1 MKRYIYI
8 FVMLMAAI
16 TAKAAD
22 ATPFH
27 RLTMKIVPDGIATMT
42 ANIRGYYIDADGK
55 QQQASYYVNTD
66 TIDIDFQVPTGISIN
81 AYCYLRNNG
90 LGDWKPMRLV
100 ANGQVVKELN
110 GNYSFDYTM
119 PDEDLDLVVDYDFN
133 PNTPGEPNP
142 NSWNPETGDLIID
155 LYSAGWPASFN
166 RNEDY
171 PKVKRY
177 ILGGRLNNSMYNL
190 VNGLS
195 DMTTCTVFDFSR
207 TDMETLG
214 SNWYNFKDLSLTEVV
229 MPSTV
234 KQINGGCFS
243 GTHLQVLSVFALTP
257 PALSI
262 NHYWDDNGDGY
273 NEYHEQ
279 GVQNTF
285 LDCEDM
291 VVRVPAEALPFYQEA
306 DGWKDFTIVPMDGNY
321 ANLSIK
327 LSETN
332 NEGLVAQYKDMHL
345 ELTNVRTGQV
355 RRLLIGSRN
364 EYVFRYLPV
373 NTVYNLVLRSEGGAE
388 VGRVDNVIVGEED
401 VTAMFDSLKA
411 PHTLK
416 LTVKAGDKNADA
428 DSYTATWL
436 GTDGSFLLRG
446 SVLERRF
453 EGETVRCAVSLKP
466 ELAMTYAQPDTLI
479 IAVGHQD
486 DKIILA
492 LKELPRATAT
502 ITVMD
507 EDSGQGIS
515 GAAVTVAH
523 LLPSGETGSIQTLV
537 TDAQGKAVG
546 EVIQALSNVTVSHDV
561 YGSKTF
567 AVNFSDSTAI
577 TVPFQQAH
585 GTVVNISYTYRPAV
599 VSGQEQPVLDSY
611 PDEKDMKYSFQYRDS
626 EYRWHYITDYRN
638 QYPRF
643 TFFESLPVGTMLYV
657 YAEHTAGKVDQQS
670 RQVTVDESGQL
681 NVRFDVMQRG
691 AIQCSFRST
700 DASDVGVLLFNASNG
715 QLLQRVPFGSKYR
728 VCTLEDL
735 PSAEYYVVMMSQI
748 GQLPNITN
756 RSQLSGLVE
765 SQDYLS
771 KTVRVNNGQKVLVHH
786 DLIPRPA
793 AQLTSNLAESR
804 VYANSTQVSVGDFVT
819 ISATAKFKDD
829 IEGTPTDMKL
839 VYYLP
844 NGCQLVNNSVMRG
857 QTTCPYNLYNGRF
870 TVDWPDMGTDEG
882 RIRFCIIPT
891 NTGIVTP
898 EAQVTYTLDG
908 EEHSDMLQT
917 NSFGVIAATLYVP
930 EVTNTPTVLAQGKT
944 AASAPVTI
952 LADGRQ
958 VAQTTAN
965 ARGEWHTRFLLPD
978 TTALSRHTV
987 TAQMVRE
994 NVTYQTEARE
1004 VTYDPYAIKAKTVTM
1019 SFFNYH
1025 PVHLEQTDVV
1035 FDCETGTATP
1045 SSYGFSNESGYNTD
1059 FTFSID
1065 LTDNDPAKVYDV
1077 ALYVYTSGKENGV
1090 RGLIAKYNPRKNR
1103 WVAYDKFNTEC
1114 LPYMVNVVPHYRQ
1127 EPIASRTKLN
1137 GVYSDYT
1144 SQATV
1149 QADPLVKRFEELV
1162 EQEKTA
1168 METTGSVPQAISD
1181 EIDSI
1186 LRELMQRQGQ
1196 DYDNPGDVD
1205 TSSAA
1210 IDRLEAESKA
1220 LHEKYDG
1227 LTEGFGEVPL
1237 GLNQAGGLLDGVTF
1251 GNTNGMTEATLLA
1264 QGYEVVNLNDG
1275 SKVYA
1280 RFSPANW
1287 SFADLKNNLFMSV
1300 DLPVASR
1307 PMRDEATNDMEKK
1320 YSELQENLD
1329 KFNTALGMIADAADN
1344 VLKIVDEGIEMFN
1357 KCDMTLMDQLA
1368 KIRQTGGKYA
1378 SLANYWNYYK
1388 AQTLLIENNAAASLL
1403 LRCKN
1408 ILTKFKVGDGVGTL
1422 AGLYSYVKD
1431 IYDML
1436 KKQREMEA
1444 YYYKV
1449 PDPCWDDYIRA
1460 SNLRADIHSFHNH
1473 AMTFMITNVAADG
1486 LALYGAAAGLA
1497 GVGASSGTSILVT
1510 LLSIA
1515 KIGATYWINEYF
1527 DKKYNDNM
1535 TYIKAELAALKC
1547 KKCDDPEKCCP
1558 ETAVTNVD
1566 GGASGDQPCCIDPGS
1581 CPPYPEL
1588 PPPGPDGPG
1597 SDPILDPS
1605 GFVYEGVQSNRVEG
1619 VTATV
1624 YYKETVKDMYGDLY
1638 ENIVLWD
1645 AENYAQQNPQ
1655 LTDVNGEYGWDVPM
1669 GQWQVKYE
1677 KTGYETA
1684 FSEWLPVPPPQL
1696 DVNQNLKQYSQPV
1709 VNQVKATQQA
1719 VTVGFDK
1726 YMKTSTLTTDNI
1738 RVTRGGTVLSGTVE
1752 LLETETEGKQQLASR
1767 VRFVP
1772 ASPLPVGQTLMLT
1785 VGGQAES
1792 YAGVALGDDFQQE
1805 FDILQAVE
1813 RLVADSLVN
1822 VVYNQASTI
1831 TVSALPAATAA
1842 GKKVSVRLL
1851 SNIIATV
1858 SATELTLDANGKATL
1873 TLNGD
1878 MHGTTGL
1885 VMQLVDDPDVQT
1897 LTVVNVKDESDFITP
1912 MPRANYLTG
1921 TELYYGTPI
1930 ELSCD
1935 LPDAAIYYTLD
1946 GTCPCEQESDKVFR
1960 YRQPF
1965 ILDTSTTVKAMAVA
1979 NGYAESDVK
1988 VLSYTVRRDS
1998 TDLRLWR
2005 GWMWVS
2011 HAQSQPVPVARLGSA
2026 TDKVVDTEGNTVSD
2040 MQPQTAY
2047 KVHNTEQ
2054 HNALLEGY
2062 ALNLREAVS
2071 DLKEGWNWLSYPMTK
2086 ALTLDEALAYAQP
2099 AYGDVLVGTDGF
2111 AIYVNDY
2118 WNGDHWEGTLNKL
2131 EPGNAYRYKS
2141 NKDRLFYLNDHV
2153 IKSKA
2158 GQQPGLPM
2166 FRYYDRYGQPDR
2178 MPIVARLMRNNWYVT
2193 SNNDDYEVMAFCGDD
2208 CRGNGYW
2215 RGNGATNLMLN
2226 VLGKPGETIR
2236 FTVHVKS
2243 EDKSYDIV
2251 ETLPFSDD
2259 LQGNPNSPILLTV
2272 GQESSGIGITLMG
2285 DEQGTTN
2292 NEVYDLQGRR
2302 INVQGQKG
2310 VYLHRGKKIVVK

>member
-8 FVMLMAAI
+8 FVMLVAAL

-42 ANIRGYYIDADGK
+42 VHIDGYYYDAEE
-55 QQQASYYVNTD
+55 QRQRVNYYVNND
-66 TIDIDFQVPTGISIN
+66 TIDIDYQVPAGASIN
-81 AYCYLRNNG
+81 AYCYLRHNG
-90 LGDWKPMRLV
+90 LSDWKPMRLM
-100 ANGQVVKELN
+100 ANGQVMQELN
-110 GNYSFDYTM
+110 GNPQFGFYM
-119 PDEDLDLVVDYDFN
+119 PDEDTDLVVEYDFN

-155 LYSAGWPASFN
+155 LFSAGWPANFN

-190 VNGLS
+190 VYGLS
-195 DMTTCTVFDFSR
+195 NMTNLTFFDFSR

-214 SNWYNFKDLSLTEVV
+214 SSWYNFKDLSLTEVV

-234 KQINGGCFS
+234 KQINADCFS
-243 GTHLQVLSVFALTP
+243 GTHLQVLSIFALVP
-257 PALSI
+257 PTLS
-262 NHYWDDNGDGY
+262 HASHWDSELRQTIDDG
-273 NEYHEQ
+273 Q
-279 GVQNTF
+279 DAF
-285 LDCEDM
+285 PDCKDM
-291 VVRVPAEALPFYQEA
+291 VVRVPAEALPFYQDDA
-306 DGWKDFTIVPMDGNY
+306 DWSQFTLVPMDGNF
-321 ANLSIK
+321 ANLSVK
-327 LSETN
+327 LMPTPN
-332 NEGLVAQYKDMHL
+332 AATIAQYKDMNL

-364 EYVFRYLPV
+364 EYAFRYLPV
-373 NTVYNLVLRSEGGAE
+373 NTVYNLVLRSGGGAE
-388 VGRVDNVIVGEED
+388 VARVDDISVGEED
-401 VTAMFDSLKA
+401 VSTVFASLKA

-416 LTVKAGDKNADA
+416 LTVKAGSATADA
-428 DSYTATWL
+428 DGYTATWF
-436 GTDGSFLLRG
+436 GSDGSYLLRG
-446 SVLERRF
+446 NELARRF
-453 EGETVRCAVSLKP
+453 EGETVKCLVSLNR
-466 ELAMTYAQPDTLI
+466 ELAMTYTQPDTLT
-479 IAVGHQD
+479 IAVGAVSDAVTLTLQP
-486 DKIILA
+486 
-492 LKELPRATAT
+492 LPRTTAT
-502 ITVMD
+502 ITVSD
-507 EDSGQGIS
+507 EDSGEGI
-515 GAAVTVAH
+515 ADATVTVTH
-523 LLPSGETGSIQTLV
+523 LLATGETGSILTLT
-537 TDAQGKAVG
+537 TDTQGVATGSVVKGLA
-546 EVIQALSNVTVSHDV
+546 NVTVSHDI

-567 AVNFSDSTAI
+567 NVNFNDSIAF
-577 TVPFQQAH
+577 TVPFCQAG
-585 GTVVNISYTYRPAV
+585 GTVINISYTYKPAV
-599 VSGQEQPVLDSY
+599 AEGQQATVENTY
-611 PDEKDMKYSFQYRDS
+611 PDEQNMKYRFQYRDS
-626 EYRWHYITDYRN
+626 EYSWHYITDYRDQN
-638 QYPRF
+638 PRF
-643 TFFESLPVGTMLYV
+643 TFFENLPVGTQLYV
-657 YAEHTAGKVDQQS
+657 YADHTAGKVDQQS
-670 RQVTVDESGQL
+670 RQVTIDESGQAS
-681 NVRFDVMQRG
+681 VRFDVVERG

-700 DASDVGVLLFNASNG
+700 DATDVGVLLFNSSSG
-715 QLLQRVPFGSKYR
+715 QLVHRQLFGSKYR
-728 VCTLEDL
+728 VCTLKDL
-735 PSAEYYVVMMSQI
+735 PSNTYQVVMMAQMN
-748 GQLPNITN
+748 QLPNITH
-756 RSQLSGLVE
+756 RDQLVGLIE

-771 KTVRVNNGQKVLVHH
+771 QTVRVNTGQITLVHH

-793 AQLTSNLAESR
+793 AQLNSNLAESR
-804 VYANSTQVSVGDFVT
+804 AYANSTQVSVGDFVT

-829 IEGTPTDMKL
+829 LGATPENLKL
-839 VYYLP
+839 TVQLP
-844 NGCQLVNNSVMRG
+844 DGCQLVEKSVMKG
-857 QTTCPYNLYNGRF
+857 QTTTTYQYQSWQRTL
-870 TVDWPDMGTDEG
+870 TVDWPDMGGDDA
-882 RIRFCIIPT
+882 RIRFCVIPT
-891 NTGIVTP
+891 KTGTIQP
-898 EAQVTYTLDG
+898 DIKVTYTLNG
-908 EEHSDMLQT
+908 EEHSDMLQANAFSVT
-917 NSFGVIAATLYVP
+917 AATLFVP
-930 EVTNTPTVLAQGKT
+930 EVTTTPTILAQGK
-944 AASAPVTI
+944 AAPSAPVVV
-952 LADGRQ
+952 LAAGRE

-965 ARGEWHTRFLLPD
+965 ARGQWQTSFMLPD
-978 TTALSRHTV
+978 TTALSRHTI
-987 TAQMVRE
+987 TAQITKE
-994 NVTYQTEARE
+994 NVTYQTEARD

-1035 FDCETGTATP
+1035 FDCETGIATP

-1065 LTDNDPAKVYDV
+1065 LTDNDPEKVYDV

-1127 EPIASRTKLN
+1127 EPIASRTKLDN
-1137 GVYSDYT
+1137 VYSNYT
-1144 SQATV
+1144 TQTTV

-1168 METTGSVPQAISD
+1168 METTGNVPQAISD

-1186 LRELMQRQGQ
+1186 LRELMQRQGL

-1205 TSSAA
+1205 TSNAA
-1210 IDRLEAESKA
+1210 FDRLEAESKA

-1227 LTEGFGEVPL
+1227 LTEGFGEIPL

-1287 SFADLKNNLFMSV
+1287 SFADLKDNLLMSI
-1300 DLPVASR
+1300 DLPDASR
-1307 PMRDEATNDMEKK
+1307 PMRDEATSDMEKK
-1320 YSELQENLD
+1320 YGELQEKLD

-1344 VLKIVDEGIEMFN
+1344 VLKIVDEGIELFN
-1357 KCDMTLMDQLA
+1357 KCDMKLMDQLA

-1388 AQTLLIENNAAASLL
+1388 AQALLVENNAAASLL

-1422 AGLYSYVKD
+1422 AGLYSYIKD

-1449 PDPCWDDYIRA
+1449 PDPCWDDYVRA

-1486 LALYGAAAGLA
+1486 LALYSAAAGLA

-1527 DKKYNDNM
+1527 DKKFNDNM
-1535 TYIKAELAALKC
+1535 AYIKAELASLKC

-1566 GGASGDQPCCIDPGS
+1566 GGASGNQPCCIDPGS

-1597 SDPILDPS
+1597 SNPILDPS

-1624 YYKETVKDMYGDLY
+1624 YYKETVKDMYGDEH
-1638 ENIVLWD
+1638 ENVVLWD

-1655 LTDVNGEYGWDVPM
+1655 FTDVNGEYGWDVPM

-1696 DVNQNLKQYSQPV
+1696 DVNQNLMQYAQPV
-1709 VNQVKATQQA
+1709 VSQVKASQQA

-1726 YMKTSTLTTDNI
+1726 YMKTSTRTTDNI
-1738 RVTRGGTVLSGTVE
+1738 RVTRGGTVLPGIVE
-1752 LLETETEGKQQLASR
+1752 LLNAETEGKQQLASR

-1785 VGGQAES
+1785 VGGQVES

-1805 FDILQAVE
+1805 FDIVQAVE
-1813 RLVADSLVN
+1813 QLVADSLVN

-1831 TVSALPAATAA
+1831 TVSALPAAAAA

-1851 SNIIATV
+1851 SSIIAEA
-1858 SATELTLDANGKATL
+1858 SATELTLDSNGKATI
-1873 TLNGD
+1873 TLSGI

-1912 MPRANYLTG
+1912 RPRANYLTG

-1960 YRQPF
+1960 YQRPF
-1965 ILDTSTTVKAMAVA
+1965 ILDASTTVKAMAVA

-1998 TDLRLWR
+1998 TDLHLRR

-2011 HAQSQPVPVARLGSA
+2011 HAQSQSVPASRLGGA
-2026 TDKVVDTEGNTVSD
+2026 TDKVIDTEGSTVAD

-2047 KVHNTEQ
+2047 KVHSTEA

-2071 DLKEGWNWLSYPMTK
+2071 DLKEGWNWLPYPMTK

-2099 AYGDVLVGTDGF
+2099 AEGDVLVGTDGF

-2118 WNGDHWEGTLNKL
+2118 WNGYHWEGTLYKL
-2131 EPGNAYRYKS
+2131 EPGNAYRFKS
-2141 NKDRLFYLNDHV
+2141 GKDKLFYLNDHI

-2193 SNNDDYEVMAFCGDD
+2193 SNTDDYEVMAFCGDD

-2215 RGNGATNLMLN
+2215 RGNGATHLMLN

-2259 LQGNPNSPILLTV
+2259 LQGNPNSPILLTI

-2292 NEVYDLQGRR
+2292 NEIYDLQGRR